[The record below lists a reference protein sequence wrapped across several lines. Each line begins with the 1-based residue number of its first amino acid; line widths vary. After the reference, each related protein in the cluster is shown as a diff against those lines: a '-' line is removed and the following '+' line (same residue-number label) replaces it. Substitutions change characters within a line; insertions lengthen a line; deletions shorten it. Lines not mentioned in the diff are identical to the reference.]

1 MGVMTGLGLMLG
13 AYGAI
18 DTYMQGTAMRK
29 DALKGL
35 EEFRAQDLTNAYAA
49 LSPSLEAERTA
60 LNTFSESQAGL
71 VDVAGGMDA
80 SDALAI
86 LSTGNEQIQK
96 GRLDQINRMIDK
108 QSQFDILEAQDDVA
122 LRNMEEARDM
132 FEIQSLQAQLSAGN
146 QMRSDALM
154 GGAKMMVGAG
164 NAYEDRMAGLGVD
177 KKAYKQELKRRARM
191 AQSGMVVN
199 ENGQVGNVNLNL
211 NTESNLNLNKPGINL
226 FNPDGSLRFNLL
238 EG

>member
-35 EEFRAQDLTNAYAA
+35 EEFRAQDLTNAYAS

-80 SDALAI
+80 SDALAV

-108 QSQFDILEAQDDVA
+108 KSEFDILEAQDDVA

-177 KKAYKQELKRRARM
+177 KKAYKQELKRRLRM
-191 AQSGMVVN
+191 AESGMNVN
-199 ENGQVGNVNLNL
+199 NGQASDVNLNL
-211 NTESNLNLNKPGINL
+211 NLENPGINL
-226 FNPDGSLRFNLL
+226 LNPDGSLRFNLL
-238 EG
+238 SE